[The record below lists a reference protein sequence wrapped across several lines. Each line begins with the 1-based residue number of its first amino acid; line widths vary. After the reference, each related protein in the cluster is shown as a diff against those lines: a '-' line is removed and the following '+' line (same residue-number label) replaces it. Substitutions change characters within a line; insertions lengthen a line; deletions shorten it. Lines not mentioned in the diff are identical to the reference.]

1 MSSSVHS
8 QSSPDFSDRPE
19 TEMSA
24 ARCTEEPQRR
34 RNRKEIPP
42 ELLDDRMISAD
53 QWAAACGV
61 SKRQIFRWQDAGR
74 MPAPDLSINQVLR
87 WKIATLRAWMNS
99 QKRR

>member
-8 QSSPDFSDRPE
+8 RPSPDSFDRAE
-19 TEMSA
+19 TEISA
-24 ARCTEEPQRR
+24 ERSVEGPQRR

-74 MPAPDLSINQVLR
+74 MPAPDLRIDQVVR
-87 WKIATLRAWMNS
+87 WKLATLRGWMDS

>member
-8 QSSPDFSDRPE
+8 QPSPDSFDRPE
-19 TEMSA
+19 TEISDAWRM
-24 ARCTEEPQRR
+24 EGPQRR

-74 MPAPDLSINQVLR
+74 MPAPDLRIDQVVR
-87 WKIATLRAWMNS
+87 WKLGTLRAWMDS
-99 QKRR
+99 QNRR